1 MDNSGYPPNVIYRHR
16 GYTDRDLE
24 DPEKRARLEDELEA
38 AQNGCV
44 WFSSLN
50 SQNDPFDTLPVI
62 VDSERAEIQRLIK
75 AFQREYGRNAMISGR
90 NLVDEARN
98 LNLKIRDVRDEYSN
112 PEQFKTGIPKHLEAA
127 REWQTICCFTAN
139 PFSSLMW
146 AYYSASH
153 QSFCYEFSC
162 EKEDLAAARKV
173 VAKVKYLES
182 RPTLT
187 TVQAIRWL
195 INSSRRANPPKH
207 RALVVSG
214 EEATIVN
221 DALVLSKSK
230 EWDRECEWRALNT
243 QGDSAGYNSIA
254 PYRLKSIV
262 LGANASDRLKGFLM
276 PRIGSDVEVR
286 NLALSKHSYDLEF
299 A

>member
-1 MDNSGYPPNVIYRHR
+1 MYRHR

-50 SQNDPFDTLPVI
+50 SQNDPFDTLPVL
-62 VDSERAEIQRLIK
+62 VDSRRVEIQQLLK
-75 AFQREYGRNAMISGR
+75 AFQREYGRNAMISGG
-90 NLVDEARN
+90 NLAVGANNLGFQKNKVRDAYFDAERFKTNIRELLGEARE
-98 LNLKIRDVRDEYSN
+98 R
-112 PEQFKTGIPKHLEAA
+112 
-127 REWQTICCFTAN
+127 QTICCFTAN

-162 EKEDLAAARKV
+162 ENEDLAAARKV
-173 VAKVKYLES
+173 VAKVEYLES

-207 RALVVSG
+207 RTLAVSSK
-214 EEATIVN
+214 EATMVN

-230 EWDRECEWRALNT
+230 EWDRECEWRALKT

-254 PYRLKSIV
+254 PYQLKSIV
-262 LGANASDRLKGFLM
+262 LGANASERLKVFLM
-276 PRIGSDVEVR
+276 SRIGSDVEIR

>member
-1 MDNSGYPPNVIYRHR
+1 MYRHR
-16 GYTDRDLE
+16 GYTHRDLE
-24 DPEKRARLEDELEA
+24 DPEKRAQLEDELEA

-50 SQNDPFDTLPVI
+50 SQNDPFDTLPVL
-62 VDSERAEIQRLIK
+62 VDSKRVEIRQLFK
-75 AFQREYGRNAMISGR
+75 AFQKEYGRNAMISGG
-90 NLVDEARN
+90 NLAVGANNFGFRKN
-98 LNLKIRDVRDEYSN
+98 KVRDAYFD
-112 PEQFKTGIPKHLEAA
+112 PERFITEIPKLLGEA
-127 REWQTICCFTAN
+127 REWQYISCFTAN

-162 EKEDLAAARKV
+162 EKEDLAAARKA

-207 RALVVSG
+207 RTLVVSG
-214 EEATIVN
+214 DEATRVT

-230 EWDRECEWRALNT
+230 EWCHEHEWRALKT
-243 QGDSAGYNSIA
+243 QGESAGYNSIA
-254 PYRLKSIV
+254 PYRLTSIV
-262 LGANASDRLKGFLM
+262 LGANANDQFKRFLTS
-276 PRIGSDVEVR
+276 RIDSDVEVR
-286 NLALSKHSYDLEF
+286 NIALSKHSYDLEF